1 MAIRLSRRK
10 IAGYVADGLVSGTS
24 ESKLVKELAGFLID
38 TRRTKEIELVVQD
51 IEYELKKRGIV
62 LGRIT
67 SATDL
72 TTATEAAIKEL
83 IRVETKATS
92 VELSRCIDQ
101 AVIGGVKIDLP
112 GEQFDGTIARRLTT
126 LRMNVKK

>member
-10 IAGYVADGLVSGTS
+10 IAGYIADGLVSGIS
-24 ESKLVKELAGFLID
+24 ETKLVKELAGFLID
-38 TRRTKEIELVVQD
+38 TRRTKELELVVRN

-67 SATDL
+67 SATHL

-83 IRVETKATS
+83 IRTETNAKS
-92 VELSRCIDQ
+92 VELARSIDLT
-101 AVIGGVKIDLP
+101 VIGGVKIDLP
-112 GEQFDGTIARRLTT
+112 GTQFDGTIARRLTT